1 MTPAHLRVRTEAER
15 LLKDSPVAIV
25 ADCQLG
31 PEVKEWLP
39 KPPVII
45 GVATQAGSL
54 VLEVDASEYD
64 GLGLARWMIAQGGQ
78 APLTE
83 PCG

>member
-1 MTPAHLRVRTEAER
+1 MTPAQLRVRDQAEK
-15 LLKDSPVAIV
+15 LLTLKPDVPVAIV

-54 VLEVDASEYD
+54 VLEVDAAEYSGTD
-64 GLGLARWMIAQGGQ
+64 LAQLVLKHGGKE
-78 APLTE
+78 A
-83 PCG
+83 

>member
-1 MTPAHLRVRTEAER
+1 MTPAQLRVRDQAEK
-15 LLKDSPVAIV
+15 LLAFKPGVPVAIV

-45 GVATQAGSL
+45 GVAIATHCF
-54 VLEVDASEYD
+54 VLEVPVAEYD
-64 GLGLARWMIAQGGQ
+64 GAALSRWIMKMGGKV
-78 APLTE
+78 P
-83 PCG
+83 